1 MRKPPDIVAQLAKHF
16 REDFCRR
23 VVVRRR
29 VMPNYGYAKKTPKG
43 FNIYLNSTLC
53 EGGQIAIL
61 IHEWSHIES
70 WDSDVDPSQH
80 GTMFGIAYS
89 QVWQS
94 YLRFCGD
101 SW

>member
-1 MRKPPDIVAQLAKHF
+1 MKKPPDTVTQLAKHF
-16 REDFCRR
+16 RNEFKRC

-29 VMPNYGYAKKTPKG
+29 KIKHYGYTKKTADG
-43 FNIYLNSTLC
+43 FLIYIDSSLC
-53 EGGQIAIL
+53 EGGQIAFL
-61 IHEWSHIES
+61 IHEMSHIES
-70 WDSDVDPSQH
+70 WESDVDPSEH

-94 YLRFCGD
+94 YLRFCGH